1 MSQENDISSKEYLR
15 ETYSETKAAPL
26 LHHEDKTTIVTE
38 SPKNES
44 PEEKSVL
51 QLELVANRIG
61 MNFWNSKVRC
71 VLWSEYYIQ
80 LEEFRDDYQ
89 DDDCCLLRTF
99 SSFIIEHSNKLITNK
114 GFINKNKFNKIMS
127 KENDISWVKKLR
139 ENDGLETKTDPLICQ
154 KDKTTIVIEYPE
166 NKSSKSKYPEV
177 EECDLC
183 CCCCIMLCHMLI
195 DD

>member
-1 MSQENDISSKEYLR
+1 M
-15 ETYSETKAAPL
+15 
-26 LHHEDKTTIVTE
+26 H
-38 SPKNES
+38 
-44 PEEKSVL
+44 
-51 QLELVANRIG
+51 
-61 MNFWNSKVRC
+61 FWNSKVRC

-80 LEEFRDDYQ
+80 LDEFRDDYQ

-99 SSFIIEHSNKLITNK
+99 SSFFIIEHSNKLINNK
-114 GFINKNKFNKIMS
+114 LYKNKFDKIMS

-139 ENDGLETKTDPLICQ
+139 ENDGLETKTDPLIRQ
-154 KDKTTIVIEYPE
+154 KDKTTIVIKYPK